1 MFFPYYFV
9 ILLWLISVNKVCC
22 LRKEGRIFNVIVA
35 PHIGTS
41 VFFHTDRIAIRLD
54 LLPIVKLV
62 VAISLLLS
70 VS

>member
-1 MFFPYYFV
+1 MFSPYYFV

-22 LRKEGRIFNVIVA
+22 LRKEGRIFNVIVT

-41 VFFHTDRIAIRLD
+41 VFVHIDRIVSRLN

-62 VAISLLLS
+62 VAISLLLP